1 MDMAGE
7 SPIDPC
13 VLASVR
19 GVVLQWDT
27 LGKPFY
33 LQKSEFMKK
42 NEEEKPKIK
51 TPTIP
56 LADVLRCSLPKGSAH
71 HPLGQGSA
79 GQAGELI
86 PSPAT
91 YTKGS

>member
-19 GVVLQWDT
+19 DVVLQWDT

-42 NEEEKPKIK
+42 KMRKRNQK
-51 TPTIP
+51 
-56 LADVLRCSLPKGSAH
+56 
-71 HPLGQGSA
+71 
-79 GQAGELI
+79 
-86 PSPAT
+86 
-91 YTKGS
+91 